1 MMRILFVCL
10 GNICRS
16 PAAEAVARTR
26 LGDMPVACLV
36 DSAGTSG
43 WHEGEPPYPPMV
55 RAAGARGVAM
65 TGLYARKAIADDFEQ
80 FDLILAMDDAN
91 MTAMEELRPAGNT
104 TELRRLTDF
113 VEGTVSEVPDPYYS
127 RDFNGAL
134 DLIEAGIAGLGHWLT
149 QR

>member
-1 MMRILFVCL
+1 MRILFVCL

-16 PAAEAVARTR
+16 PAAEAVARVR
-26 LGDMPVACLV
+26 LEGCDV

-43 WHEGEPPYPPMV
+43 WHEGEPPYPPMI
-55 RAAGARGVAM
+55 RAAGSRGVPM
-65 TGLYARKAIADDFEQ
+65 TGLYARKAIADDFHR

-127 RDFNGAL
+127 RDFIGAL

>member
-80 FDLILAMDDAN
+80 FDLILAMDGDNLA
-91 MTAMEELRPAGNT
+91 ALEDLRPAGNDT
-104 TELRRLTDF
+104 PLRLLTDF
-113 VEGTVSEVPDPYYS
+113 IDGAVSAVPDPYYT

-134 DLIEAGIAGLGHWLT
+134 DLIESGIDGLARWLAA
-149 QR
+149 R